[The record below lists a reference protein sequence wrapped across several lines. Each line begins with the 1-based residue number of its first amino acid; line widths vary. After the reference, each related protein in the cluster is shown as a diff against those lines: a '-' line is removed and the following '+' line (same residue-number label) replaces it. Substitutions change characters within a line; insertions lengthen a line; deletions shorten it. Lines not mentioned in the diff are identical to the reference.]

1 MKTRHLASLLFFVV
15 CATIFALPDQEAPI
29 YLFYPNGPKVTALT
43 EAPKAN
49 PVEKVTVTAP
59 KEGAV
64 MRLLHMTQKNYVKM
78 PHDERIAYFADAAKR
93 KDMKKQG
100 YHPKTVMLE
109 WNCAAEN
116 VTSYQVIIS
125 EKKDFVP
132 AVSAIVTEPK
142 LELNNLKIAT
152 TYYWKVTAVTENGSF
167 DSLVATFSTEEL
179 APRLLKINGVPNV
192 RDLGGRIGLNGRR
205 VRQGIVYRTAGL
217 NNNARHLFLSKV
229 ETLVAHPEI
238 SGDETLLTERIQKA
252 KEELAHIQPVE
263 YIRYSIS
270 PEWTAFCPD
279 GKVSTAH
286 TAEFLKLTDIPET
299 FLGVNQ
305 TRMTVDA
312 NGELSIDKPA
322 EGKAAFFIQVFE
334 SPRDGYMQ
342 IGCAAD
348 WNWCM
353 AVNNVKVIDYMRQG
367 NGHSKARVRNNT
379 IDIPIKQGKNIIAV
393 AAFSDSTRCGLACGK
408 PRKALSRAE
417 ILKQQIAFDTDN
429 LKNLYKYH
437 KGYEPGQNRLND
449 EMKAY
454 MTQTLGIKSDID
466 LRSSTECF
474 GMEGSPMGDAAT
486 WFHISSSAYGGMG
499 GTSGKAAFTKV
510 FKVFLDENNYPIDFH
525 CIAGQ
530 DRTGAVAFIIN
541 ALLGVPEEE
550 LYLDWEVTGFWN
562 GDVGFNH
569 EKRFNHL
576 VKVFDA
582 LPGAN
587 MTEKVENYVI
597 SLGFTKDDIAK
608 LRAIMLE

>member
-1 MKTRHLASLLFFVV
+1 MKTKHLLSLLLFAL
-15 CATIFALPDQEAPI
+15 CATVFALPDQEAPI

-59 KEGAV
+59 KEGADV
-64 MRLLHMTQKNYVKM
+64 RLLHTIQKKYVNM
-78 PHDERIAYFADAAKR
+78 PHDERIAYFADAKKR
-93 KDMKKQG
+93 EEMKSQG
-100 YHPKTVMLE
+100 YHPKTVELK
-109 WNCAAEN
+109 WTSDAEN
-116 VTSYQVIIS
+116 VTSYNVVIS

-132 AVSAIVTEPK
+132 AISVAVTEPK
-142 LELNNLKIAT
+142 LELNNLKIAM
-152 TYYWKVTAVTENGSF
+152 TYYWKVTAVTANGSF
-167 DSLVATFSTEEL
+167 DSPVATFSTEKF

-192 RDLGGRIGLNGRR
+192 RDLGGRVGLDGRR

-217 NNNARHLFLSKV
+217 NNNAHRLFLSKL
-229 ETLVAHPEI
+229 EAIGEHPEI
-238 SGDETLLTERIQKA
+238 AGDEALLKDRIEKA
-252 KEELAHIQPVE
+252 KAELAHVQPVE
-263 YIRYSIS
+263 YVRYSIS
-270 PEWTAFCPD
+270 PEWTTFCPE
-279 GKVSTAH
+279 GKIKTAQA
-286 TAEFLKLTDIPET
+286 AEFLKLTDIPDT
-299 FLGVNQ
+299 FLGANKTV
-305 TRMTVDA
+305 RTVDA
-312 NGELSIDKPA
+312 NGELSVENPSD
-322 EGKAAFFIQVFE
+322 GKLALFMQVFE

-379 IDIPIKQGKNIIAV
+379 IDIPVKQGMNVIAV
-393 AAFSDSTRCGLACGK
+393 VAFSDAKKCGLACGK

-417 ILKQQIAFDTDN
+417 ILKQQIAFDSDN
-429 LKNLYKYH
+429 LKNLYKYE
-437 KGYEPGQNRLND
+437 KGFKPGENRLDD
-449 EMKAY
+449 EMKEY
-454 MTQTLGIKSDID
+454 MTKTLGIKSDID

-474 GMEGSPMGDAAT
+474 GMKGSPMGDAAT

-499 GTSGKAAFTKV
+499 STSGKAAFKEV
-510 FKVFLDENNYPIDFH
+510 FKVFLDEKNYPIDFH

-541 ALLGVPEEE
+541 ALLGVPLED

-562 GDVGFNH
+562 RDVNFNH

-587 MTEKVENYVI
+587 MTEKVENYVLG
-597 SLGFTKDDIAK
+597 LGFTKDDIAK